1 MSRVLLHW
9 SIQLHP
15 LIHQSVLRVETFSVT
30 LKIWSVVT
38 DWTAEIFENTI
49 CFCTRGRWLVG
60 GGGGGGWEGV
70 ICDCIFT
77 WCVYVGEGGGGE
89 YITLFLLADTKSYL
103 FRLIYLLM
111 VCVSC
116 CFYCFYLSMAR
127 FLLYSLTPVVIYTVF
142 QPGLPCL
149 YATHFCC

>member
-60 GGGGGGWEGV
+60 GRGGNGRGW
-70 ICDCIFT
+70 
-77 WCVYVGEGGGGE
+77 YVTVFLLDVCMWGKGGGE